1 VIQATTRPRAA
12 SARRARD
19 EAAVVEALYEI
30 AVATRRLSRA
40 DRVDT
45 GGVRLLWHLAEAGTC
60 RLSDLAE
67 LAGLDLSTVSRHV
80 RDLDEAGYLRRTP
93 DPRDRRAVVLEI
105 SPDGAEVL
113 ADAQANRA
121 AALTPVLATWSADD
135 RADLTR
141 LLTALA
147 CDLTAAGR
155 AATDSPTTDED
166 PA

>member
-1 VIQATTRPRAA
+1 MQATIRPR
-12 SARRARD
+12 SARRTRD
-19 EAAVVEALYEI
+19 EAAVVDALYVI
-30 AVATRRLSRA
+30 AVATRRLSPA

-45 GGVRLLWHLAEAGTC
+45 GAVRLLWHLAEAGTC

-80 RDLDEAGYLRRTP
+80 RDLADAGYLHRAP
-93 DPRDRRAVVLEI
+93 DPHDRRAVVLEI

-121 AALTPVLATWSADD
+121 AALSPVLDSWSAAD
-135 RADLTR
+135 RSDLTR
-141 LLTALA
+141 LLSALA
-147 CDLTAAGR
+147 RDLTAAAR
-155 AATDSPTTDED
+155 PATETTED